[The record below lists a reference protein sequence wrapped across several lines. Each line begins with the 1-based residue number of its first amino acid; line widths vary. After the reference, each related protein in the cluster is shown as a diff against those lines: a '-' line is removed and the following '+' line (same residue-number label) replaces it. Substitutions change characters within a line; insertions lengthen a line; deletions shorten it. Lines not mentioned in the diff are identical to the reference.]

1 MVVNFFKRKR
11 HWIFLVFQFE
21 VIMIN
26 VIFDFES
33 LGLNENSVLLSLGV
47 LAFDPSDYDIAGDG
61 VEVTFNKLLQ
71 QGLYVKL
78 DAKDQMKTYGR
89 NINKS
94 TLLWWTE
101 QNEEA
106 SQVLT
111 RRDDDVKLPD
121 MENLLNEY
129 LEMNG
134 VTNNTPVWS
143 RGYTEP
149 MWYESIKLNLN
160 TYGSIRHY
168 QYRDIRTLLNVAIE
182 DKYLSRNHINTI
194 EHPVSFIKHN
204 ALHDV
209 CFDAVQFLCTQ

>member
-1 MVVNFFKRKR
+1 
-11 HWIFLVFQFE
+11 
-21 VIMIN
+21 MIN

-33 LGLNENSVLLSLGV
+33 LGLNEDSVLLSLGV
-47 LAFDPSDYDIAGDG
+47 LAFDPSDYDIVGDG
-61 VEVTFNKLLQ
+61 VEKTFNKLLQ

-78 DAKDQMKTYGR
+78 DAKDQVKNYGR
-89 NINKS
+89 TINAS
-94 TLLWWTE
+94 TLMWWTE
-101 QNEEA
+101 QDEEA
-106 SQVLT
+106 SQVLKKSKF
-111 RRDDDVKLPD
+111 DIKLPD

-134 VTNNTPVWS
+134 VTRDTPVWS

-149 MWYESIKLNLN
+149 MWYESVKLNLN
-160 TYGSIRHY
+160 TYGSFRHY
-168 QYRDIRTLLNVAIE
+168 QYRDIRTLLNVSIE

>member
-1 MVVNFFKRKR
+1 
-11 HWIFLVFQFE
+11 
-21 VIMIN
+21 MIN

-61 VEVTFNKLLQ
+61 VETTFNKLLQ

-78 DAKDQMKTYGR
+78 DAKDQAKTYGR
-89 NINKS
+89 TINKS

-111 RRDDDVKLPD
+111 RCDDDVKLPD

-134 VTNNTPVWS
+134 VTRNTPVWS

-149 MWYESIKLNLN
+149 MWYESVKLNLN

-168 QYRDIRTLLNVAIE
+168 QYRDIRTLLNVVIE
-182 DKYLSRNHINTI
+182 DKYLSRNHINSI
-194 EHPVSFIKHN
+194 KYPENFVKHN

>member
-1 MVVNFFKRKR
+1 
-11 HWIFLVFQFE
+11 
-21 VIMIN
+21 MIN

-33 LGLNENSVLLSLGV
+33 LGLGENSVLLSLGV

-61 VEVTFNKLLQ
+61 VEITFDKLLE
-71 QGLYVKL
+71 QGLYLKL
-78 DAKDQMKTYGR
+78 DAKDQMVTYNR
-89 NINKS
+89 RIDKS

-121 MENLLNEY
+121 MENMMKDY
-129 LEMNG
+129 LEMSG
-134 VTNNTPVWS
+134 VTKNTPVWS

-149 MWYESIKLNLN
+149 MWYESVKLNLN
-160 TYGSIRHY
+160 IYGSFRHY
-168 QYRDIRTLLNVAIE
+168 QYRDIRTLLNVSIE

-194 EHPVSFIKHN
+194 RQPENFIKHN

>member
-1 MVVNFFKRKR
+1 
-11 HWIFLVFQFE
+11 
-21 VIMIN
+21 MIN

-47 LAFDPSDYDIAGDG
+47 LAFDPSDYDIVSDG
-61 VEVTFNKLLQ
+61 VDSTFNKLLH
-71 QGLYVKL
+71 QGLYIKL
-78 DAKDQMKTYGR
+78 DAKDQMRTYNR
-89 NINKS
+89 HINKS

-106 SQVLT
+106 GQVLK
-111 RRDDDVKLPD
+111 RCDDDVKLPD
-121 MENLLNEY
+121 MEKRLNEY
-129 LEMNG
+129 LEMSG
-134 VTNNTPVWS
+134 VTRNTPVWS

-149 MWYESIKLNLN
+149 MWYESVKLNLR
-160 TYGSIRHY
+160 TYGSFRHY
-168 QYRDIRTLLNVAIE
+168 QYRDIRTLLNVSIE

-209 CFDAVQFLCTQ
+209 CFDAIQFLCTQ

>member
-1 MVVNFFKRKR
+1 
-11 HWIFLVFQFE
+11 
-21 VIMIN
+21 MIN

-33 LGLNENSVLLSLGV
+33 LGLGENSVLLSLGV
-47 LAFDPSDYDIAGDG
+47 LAFDPSDYDIASDG
-61 VEVTFNKLLQ
+61 VEITIDKLLE
-71 QGLYVKL
+71 QGLYLKL
-78 DAKDQMKTYGR
+78 DAKDQMVTYNR
-89 NINKS
+89 RIDKS

-106 SQVLT
+106 GQVLR

-121 MENLLNEY
+121 MENMMKDY
-129 LEMNG
+129 LEMSG
-134 VTNNTPVWS
+134 VTKNTPVWS

-149 MWYESIKLNLN
+149 MWYESVKLNLN
-160 TYGSIRHY
+160 IYGSFRHY
-168 QYRDIRTLLNVAIE
+168 QYRDIRTLLNVSIE

-194 EHPVSFIKHN
+194 RQPENFIKHN

>member
-1 MVVNFFKRKR
+1 
-11 HWIFLVFQFE
+11 
-21 VIMIN
+21 MIN

-47 LAFDPSDYDIAGDG
+47 LAFDPSDYDIVGDG
-61 VEVTFNKLLQ
+61 VETTFNKLLQ

-89 NINKS
+89 TINKS

-111 RRDDDVKLPD
+111 RCDDDVKLPD
-121 MENLLNEY
+121 MERLLNEY

-149 MWYESIKLNLN
+149 MWYESVKLNLN
-160 TYGSIRHY
+160 TYGSFRHY
-168 QYRDIRTLLNVAIE
+168 QYRDIRTLLNVSIE

>member
-1 MVVNFFKRKR
+1 
-11 HWIFLVFQFE
+11 
-21 VIMIN
+21 MIN

-33 LGLNENSVLLSLGV
+33 LGLNEDSVLLSLGV
-47 LAFDPSDYDIAGDG
+47 LAFDPSDYDIVGDG
-61 VEVTFNKLLQ
+61 VETTFNKLLQ

-78 DAKDQMKTYGR
+78 DAKDQVKNYGR
-89 NINKS
+89 TINAS
-94 TLLWWTE
+94 TLMWWTE
-101 QNEEA
+101 QDEEA
-106 SQVLT
+106 SQVLKKSKF
-111 RRDDDVKLPD
+111 DIKLPD

-134 VTNNTPVWS
+134 VTRNTPVWS

-149 MWYESIKLNLN
+149 MWYESVKLNLN
-160 TYGSIRHY
+160 TYGSFRHY
-168 QYRDIRTLLNVAIE
+168 QYRDIRTLLNVSIE

>member
-1 MVVNFFKRKR
+1 
-11 HWIFLVFQFE
+11 
-21 VIMIN
+21 MIN

-61 VEVTFNKLLQ
+61 VETTFNKLLQ

-78 DAKDQMKTYGR
+78 DAKDQAKTYGR
-89 NINKS
+89 TINKS
-94 TLLWWTE
+94 TLVWWTE

-111 RRDDDVKLPD
+111 RCDDDVKLPD
-121 MENLLNEY
+121 MESLLNEY

-134 VTNNTPVWS
+134 VTRNTPVWS

-149 MWYESIKLNLN
+149 MWYESVKLNLN

-168 QYRDIRTLLNVAIE
+168 QYRDIRTLLNVVIE
-182 DKYLSRNHINTI
+182 DKYLSRNHINSI
-194 EHPVSFIKHN
+194 KYPENFVKHN

>member
-1 MVVNFFKRKR
+1 MVATFFKRKR
-11 HWIFLVFQFE
+11 RWISLEFQFE

-47 LAFDPSDYDIAGDG
+47 LAFDPSDYDIVSDG
-61 VEVTFNKLLQ
+61 VETTFNKLLQ

-78 DAKDQMKTYGR
+78 DAKDQAKTYGR
-89 NINKS
+89 TINKS

-101 QNEEA
+101 QEEEA
-106 SQVLT
+106 SQVLS
-111 RRDDDVKLPD
+111 RSDDDVKLPD
-121 MENLLNEY
+121 METLLKEY

-134 VTNNTPVWS
+134 FTKNTPVWS

-149 MWYESIKLNLN
+149 MWYESVKLNLN
-160 TYGSIRHY
+160 TYGSFRHY
-168 QYRDIRTLLNVAIE
+168 QYRDIRTLLNVSIE

>member
-1 MVVNFFKRKR
+1 
-11 HWIFLVFQFE
+11 
-21 VIMIN
+21 MIN

-33 LGLNENSVLLSLGV
+33 LGLGENSVLLSLGV
-47 LAFDPSDYDIAGDG
+47 LAFDPSDYDIASDG
-61 VEVTFNKLLQ
+61 VEITFDKLLE
-71 QGLYVKL
+71 QGLYLKL
-78 DAKDQMKTYGR
+78 DAKDQMVTYNR
-89 NINKS
+89 RIDKS

-121 MENLLNEY
+121 MENMMKDY
-129 LEMNG
+129 LEMSG
-134 VTNNTPVWS
+134 VTKNTPVWS

-149 MWYESIKLNLN
+149 MWYESVKLNLN
-160 TYGSIRHY
+160 IYGSFRHY
-168 QYRDIRTLLNVAIE
+168 QYRDIRTLLNVSIE

-194 EHPVSFIKHN
+194 RQPENFIKHN

>member
-1 MVVNFFKRKR
+1 
-11 HWIFLVFQFE
+11 
-21 VIMIN
+21 MIN

-47 LAFDPSDYDIAGDG
+47 LAFDPSDYDIVGDG
-61 VEVTFNKLLQ
+61 VETTFNKLLQ

-89 NINKS
+89 HINKS
-94 TLLWWTE
+94 TLIWWTE
-101 QNEEA
+101 QEEEA

-111 RRDDDVKLPD
+111 RSDDDVKLPD
-121 MENLLNEY
+121 MESLLNEY

-134 VTNNTPVWS
+134 VTRNTPVWS

-149 MWYESIKLNLN
+149 MWYESVKLNLN

-168 QYRDIRTLLNVAIE
+168 QYRDIRTLLNVVIE
-182 DKYLSRNHINTI
+182 DKYLSRNHIN
-194 EHPVSFIKHN
+194 SIKYPEN
-204 ALHDV
+204 FV
-209 CFDAVQFLCTQ
+209 

>member
-1 MVVNFFKRKR
+1 
-11 HWIFLVFQFE
+11 
-21 VIMIN
+21 MIN

-47 LAFDPSDYDIAGDG
+47 VAFDTKDYDIQSDG
-61 VEVTFNKLLQ
+61 VETTFNKLLK

-78 DAKDQMKTYGR
+78 DAKEQTQKYKRTID
-89 NINKS
+89 KS
-94 TLLWWTE
+94 TLMWWTE
-101 QNEEA
+101 QGEEA
-106 SQVLT
+106 KDVL
-111 RRDDDVKLPD
+111 RKSDDDVSLD
-121 MENLLNEY
+121 RMELLLKDYFE
-129 LEMNG
+129 LNG
-134 VTNNTPVWS
+134 VTKNTPVWS

-149 MWYESIKLNLN
+149 MWYESVKLNLN

-168 QYRDIRTLLNVAIE
+168 QYRDIRTLLNVVIE

-194 EHPVSFIKHN
+194 KQPENFIKHN

>member
-1 MVVNFFKRKR
+1 
-11 HWIFLVFQFE
+11 
-21 VIMIN
+21 MIN

-47 LAFDPSDYDIAGDG
+47 VAFDTKDYDIQSDG
-61 VEVTFNKLLQ
+61 VETTFNKLLE

-78 DAKDQMKTYGR
+78 DAKEQTQKYKRTID
-89 NINKS
+89 KS
-94 TLLWWTE
+94 TLMWWTE
-101 QNEEA
+101 QGEEA
-106 SQVLT
+106 KDVL
-111 RRDDDVKLPD
+111 RKSDDDVSLD
-121 MENLLNEY
+121 RMELLLKDYFE
-129 LEMNG
+129 LNG
-134 VTNNTPVWS
+134 VTKNTPVWS

-149 MWYESIKLNLN
+149 MWYESVKLNLN

-168 QYRDIRTLLNVAIE
+168 QYRDIRTLLNVMIE

-194 EHPVSFIKHN
+194 KQPENFIKHN